1 MSCSPYTAATRP
13 PSPLASPLP
22 ASPLP
27 SGKHKVAIV
36 GSGSW
41 GTALAK
47 IAAENVASRPE
58 EFEPEVRMWVREKQ
72 VSKDSM
78 SGLVVAVRLTK
89 GSLQVHGRNL
99 TDVINTTHKNER
111 YLPDIKLPKNLVA
124 VANLKKVVEGA
135 SLIVF
140 VVPHQL

>member
-1 MSCSPYTAATRP
+1 M
-13 PSPLASPLP
+13 
-22 ASPLP
+22 
-27 SGKHKVAIV
+27 AIV

-47 IAAENVASRPE
+47 IAAENVASRPD

-72 VSKDSM
+72 VCTVFQSSAE
-78 SGLVVAVRLTK
+78 GVLIECFF
-89 GSLQVHGRNL
+89 QVQGRNL
-99 TDVINTTHKNER
+99 TEVINTTHKNER
-111 YLPDIKLPKNLVA
+111 YLPDIRLPNNLVA
-124 VANLKKVVEGA
+124 TPNLKKVVEGA

>member
-1 MSCSPYTAATRP
+1 MWIAARTIMLTCYVAAATRP

-47 IAAENVASRPE
+47 IAAENIASRPE
-58 EFEPEVRMWVREKQ
+58 DFEPEVRMWVREKQ
-72 VSKDSM
+72 VSNLGHRM
-78 SGLVVAVRLTK
+78 AVRSLT
-89 GSLQVHGRNL
+89 SIL
-99 TDVINTTHKNER
+99 R
-111 YLPDIKLPKNLVA
+111 YKA
-124 VANLKKVVEGA
+124 ET
-135 SLIVF
+135 
-140 VVPHQL
+140 